1 MYNKT
6 DDSDFENE
14 IYYDIKRLII
24 QERGED
30 EYQYIYKN
38 KSSRLQEQ
46 IDDEFT
52 RMEIRMNM
60 DHYN

>member
-38 KSSRLQEQ
+38 KSSRLQE
-46 IDDEFT
+46 
-52 RMEIRMNM
+52 
-60 DHYN
+60 